1 MRRNAHPLHCPSL
14 WIACSDHQSI
24 RPKWLQLMFRL
35 LQPPNSSTPP
45 DASSIMVFGKR
56 WVIFEYANPTDAPPY
71 TCISY
76 AWGDTKV
83 RHFLNDGQPMSA
95 RTVPSLE
102 AAVASTNS
110 HENWARNVQFSY
122 DGEATREEAE
132 QTAALNA
139 SRALWI
145 DALCVPTYE
154 PARSSCLREMGWIF
168 SAAFQVI
175 VVLERQCSGVLR
187 CIGRSE
193 KVDDFALLA
202 LEGEKWVRRA
212 WTYQEAVNSRAL
224 YFVAEGEENLIVSGQ
239 DFLRSITD
247 AIEDYK
253 LRNAFS
259 DFNWILNHSGL
270 SDIEL
275 LLADYRIADFA
286 DRSAYQV
293 MSVIGQRFTERPD
306 DYFYSMIGSITTTS
320 SQTEES
326 ECPHPAEYFMRV
338 CEQKRDF
345 SFIYNTAQRS
355 SEVGQGWRPLT
366 EQFSAV
372 LPRLL
377 IFGKGEPG
385 VREST
390 HLELEKMF
398 VPVTG
403 AISAD
408 ALKAASFFMGLQSQ
422 GLPAEAIAIGVLEK
436 MRVLGFTGCGE
447 YLEFETG
454 FFFPQLKPQISA
466 DLFVAVSCGVDWVRG
481 GPGLLLRSSSTDFHD
496 FVDVGAF
503 VGRTPKSGQS
513 IKIR

>member
-1 MRRNAHPLHCPSL
+1 
-14 WIACSDHQSI
+14 
-24 RPKWLQLMFRL
+24 MFRL
-35 LQPPNSSTPP
+35 LQPANNSTPP
-45 DASSIMVFGKR
+45 NVPSILVLGKR
-56 WVIFEYANPTDAPPY
+56 WIIFEYTNPADAPPY

-76 AWGDTKV
+76 AWGDSKV
-83 RHFLNDGQPMSA
+83 TNVLHDGQLMSA

-102 AAVASTNS
+102 AAVASTHS

-122 DGEATREEAE
+122 DREATREEAE
-132 QTAALNA
+132 QIAALNA
-139 SRALWI
+139 SQALWI
-145 DALCVPTYE
+145 DALCVPTDE
-154 PARSSCLREMGWIF
+154 PDRSSCLREMGWIF
-168 SAAFQVI
+168 SAAFHVI
-175 VVLERQCSGVLR
+175 VVLERRCSGLLR

-193 KVDDFALLA
+193 GVEDFALLA
-202 LEGEKWVRRA
+202 LEEEKWVRRA

-224 YFVAEGEENLIVSGQ
+224 YFVSEGEENLIVSGQ
-239 DFLRSITD
+239 DFLRSIMD

-253 LRNAFS
+253 LRHALSNL
-259 DFNWILNHSGL
+259 NWLSIHPGL
-270 SDIEL
+270 SDLEL

-293 MSVIGQRFTERPD
+293 MSNIGQRFSERPD
-306 DYFYSMIGSITTTS
+306 DYFYSMIGSITTTA

-345 SFIYNTAQRS
+345 SFIYNAAQRS
-355 SEVGQGWRPLT
+355 SEMGLGWRPLT
-366 EQFSAV
+366 EKFSAV

-377 IFGKGEPG
+377 IFGRGETG

-398 VPVTG
+398 VPLAG

-408 ALKAASFFMGLQSQ
+408 GLKAASSFLGLQIQ
-422 GLPAEAIAIGVLEK
+422 GLPKEAIALGVLEK

-447 YLEFETG
+447 YLELETG
-454 FFFPQLKPQISA
+454 FFFPQLKYQISA

-481 GPGLLLRSSSTDFHD
+481 GPGMLLRSNATDFHD

-503 VGRTPKSGQS
+503 VGRTSKSGQA